1 MIYVTFTVRANVLPM
16 ASGGQQ
22 GLPALPLPWG
32 PGRLCACV
40 EKFYDKPFLSFILA
54 SCENFVKEVMEV
66 LEFGTEIPGALG
78 TNGICFL
85 LYNF

>member
-1 MIYVTFTVRANVLPM
+1 M
-16 ASGGQQ
+16 
-22 GLPALPLPWG
+22 
-32 PGRLCACV
+32 CV